1 MITTPQVGLAREM
14 TKACALRHVRL
25 SAVAA
30 FMCSSML
37 IILSGTALAREQAP
51 TFGERLAEAA
61 SAQRW
66 VPVIYNPAYV
76 KLDYPGGDVP
86 WYTGVCTDVIVRAY
100 RKLGIDLQV
109 EVYKSRV
116 GSGDRNIDHRRVPV
130 LRKFFRKRG
139 ISIPVTRDPSKYRP
153 GDIVTYY
160 MPDGRYSKTHIAI
173 VAKERTKE
181 GRPYVVHNRGLGV
194 QIEDWLFQAKITG
207 HYRFQKEK

>member
-1 MITTPQVGLAREM
+1 MITTAQFCVARLM
-14 TKACALRHVRL
+14 TQPSALRHGCVWAAAVIVFSCML
-25 SAVAA
+25 S
-30 FMCSSML
+30 SL
-37 IILSGTALAREQAP
+37 GGTALAREQAP
-51 TFGERLAEAA
+51 TFGERLAKAA

-86 WYTGVCTDVIVRAY
+86 WYTGVCTDVVVRAY

-109 EVYKSRV
+109 EVHKSRV

-139 ISIPVTRDPSKYRP
+139 ISIPVTRDPSKYRA

-160 MPDGRYSKTHIAI
+160 MPDGHYSKTHIAI

-181 GRPYVVHNRGLGV
+181 GRPYVIHNRGLGV
-194 QIEDWLFQAKITG
+194 QMEDWLFKAKITG
-207 HYRFQKEK
+207 HYRYKKKK